1 MRGVTV
7 VAIASVFVVLAATAF
22 VGFGNLGGSSADL
35 DLETHWVSDTGV
47 DVNANHHAAAIGD
60 VDGNPMLFAPV
71 SGRRGTEE
79 CGLYAFHAN
88 GSRAWKYSVPPENCT
103 IHAVADATTT
113 DYDGDGSIEVL
124 TATTERAVHAFDGQS
139 GENELRYNLTSYG
152 YTRPVVA
159 DLTGDG
165 QPEIIVVDAFGTVS
179 VIRPD
184 GSTVW
189 EKQLETYTWGQPDV
203 ADFDGDGD
211 PELAV
216 GIGGDGKLLL
226 FEADGSIAWTRT
238 DGIAG
243 GVTWM
248 TTGQSDNDDPV
259 EIVVATP
266 EGGVL
271 MVDGES
277 GEQEW
282 RQDFEAFAAVHA
294 FGDGDGD
301 GTPEVYATARDG
313 TLRAIDATTGEIEWE
328 TTLTNERVQMMPPPT
343 LGDVDGDDAP
353 DLVAVSNDGSVAI
366 VDPTNGEIRGQYERD
381 APIYTHPVTGDLDG
395 DGDDEIVVTYGD
407 GRVVVLDATE

>member
-7 VAIASVFVVLAATAF
+7 VAIAGVFVVLAVAAF
-22 VGFGNLGGSSADL
+22 VGLGHIGGPSDDL
-35 DLETHWVSDTGV
+35 ALETRWVSDTGI
-47 DVNANHHAAAIGD
+47 DVVANHHAAAIGE
-60 VDGNPMLFAPV
+60 VDGDAMVFAPV

-88 GSRAWKYSVPPENCT
+88 GSRAWKHPVPPENCT
-103 IHAVADATTT
+103 IHAVADATAT
-113 DYDGDGSIEVL
+113 DYDGDGAIEVL
-124 TATTERAVHAFDGQS
+124 TATTERAVHAFDGAS
-139 GENELRYNLTSYG
+139 GESELRYNLTSYG

-159 DLTGDG
+159 DLTGDS
-165 QPEIIVVDAFGTVS
+165 QREIIVVDAFGTVS
-179 VIRPD
+179 VLRPD
-184 GSTVW
+184 GSVVW
-189 EKQLETYTWGQPDV
+189 EKQLETYTWGQPSV
-203 ADFDGDGD
+203 ADFDGDDD

-216 GIGGDGKLLL
+216 GIGGDGELLL

-238 DGIAG
+238 DGLGG

-248 TTGQSDNDDPV
+248 TTGQADDDDRV

-266 EGGVL
+266 EGTVL
-271 MVDGES
+271 MVDGAS

-294 FGDGDGD
+294 FADGDGD
-301 GTPEVYATARDG
+301 GTLEVYATARDG
-313 TLRAIDATTGEIEWE
+313 KLRAIDATTGGIEWE

-343 LGDVDGDDAP
+343 LGDVDGDGSP

-366 VDPTNGEIRGQYERD
+366 VDPTNGEIRAQYERD
-381 APIYTHPVTGDLDG
+381 ASIFTHPVTGDLDG
-395 DGDDEIVVTYGD
+395 DGDDEVLVTYGD